1 MTEIRYCGLTTAPQ
15 RLVVTGMGSGANDGW
30 QIVHVL
36 PAQSMPNGARQYA
49 IAVQGQFSH
58 RQTNG
63 TGILRGMF
71 QVCLGR
77 TDGTRYPHYR
87 ASHTIGLPLGVDDGI
102 PWQFLVLITSGLPD
116 VGIGGSIDPAAGEL
130 CIWARSTWNG
140 DPQTYQAGFDVEG
153 LSWLWWDLTA
163 IPSGHATWGRYLPA
177 GPVVLPSVPGLAVVT
192 SGAFGGDGETWLA
205 FQNVWY
211 EPRGYNQPAPQ
222 FAMGQAADGTVGTF
236 LARIGSTGWGMSRVP
251 PFVSVDTLA
260 EVGQVQQGGFWTIP
274 TTGTATRMIIGAWAP
289 APGVVWIRR
298 AHWFAVRIDTLEDMR
313 RASFATT
320 PLGGPM
326 TGEAWR
332 ATSLTLERPA
342 AGTLVEP
349 IVMAHGVARLPV
361 GAFGGM
367 GVRVLEQQEGSWF
380 GATAAPQIEPAR
392 GEGCSSM
399 AFGRRLFQVGSPAIQ
414 WRLAQAGSAGAP
426 PSPQPMADGEIVAF
440 HPVRDPE
447 HITTPPGGLP
457 SPIVLVP
464 DRQAPDVGSLPEPPH
479 RPAAARSQ
487 RARNE
492 RPAIRGATGYRRSWP
507 LGASVL
513 RELSLQWGPMPRA
526 EGEAV
531 FDFLRAN
538 QVWAYL
544 PPAGDLAAVGNLTN
558 PELAA
563 VDHRNVT
570 VSIDVALL
578 TWTGP

>member
-1 MTEIRYCGLTTAPQ
+1 MCIRD
-15 RLVVTGMGSGANDGW
+15 R
-30 QIVHVL
+30 
-36 PAQSMPNGARQYA
+36 
-49 IAVQGQFSH
+49 
-58 RQTNG
+58 
-63 TGILRGMF
+63 
-71 QVCLGR
+71 
-77 TDGTRYPHYR
+77 
-87 ASHTIGLPLGVDDGI
+87 
-102 PWQFLVLITSGLPD
+102 
-116 VGIGGSIDPAAGEL
+116 
-130 CIWARSTWNG
+130 ARSVWNG

-163 IPSGHATWGRYLPA
+163 IPSGHSTWGRYLPA
-177 GPVVLPSVPGLAVVT
+177 APVVLPSVPGLAVVN
-192 SGAFGGDGETWLA
+192 SAAFGATGETWLC

-222 FAMGQAADGTVGTF
+222 FAMGQAEDGTVGTF

-251 PFVSVDTLA
+251 PFVAVDTLA

-289 APGVVWIRR
+289 SPGVVWIRR
-298 AHWFAVRIDTLEDMR
+298 VHWFAARIDTLEDMR

-326 TGEAWR
+326 TGAAWR
-332 ATSLTLERPA
+332 TTSLTLERPA

-399 AFGRRLFQVGSPAIQ
+399 ALGRRLFQVGSPAIQ

-426 PSPQPMADGEIVAF
+426 PSPQPMADGELVAF

-447 HITTPPGGLP
+447 NITTPPGGLP

-464 DRQAPDVGSLPEPPH
+464 DRQAPDVGSLSQPPA
-479 RPAAARSQ
+479 RPSSERPQ
-487 RARNE
+487 RARDE
-492 RPAIRGATGYRRSWP
+492 RPAIRGGTGYRRSWP

-513 RELSLQWGPMPRA
+513 RELSLQWGPMPRDD
-526 EGEAV
+526 GQAV

-544 PPAGDLAAVGNLTN
+544 PPSGALVAVGNLGN

-563 VDHRNVT
+563 ADHRNVT